1 MADVFYGCVTGVH
14 EEQRLLDLC
23 MACVASR
30 VLRAR
35 ARQLRTSARLA
46 LQRADGTADARDA
59 DDDDSECRD
68 QGFTAARILVL
79 APTRHVAY
87 CAVHSLIAVGGFAHV
102 FHRRRFEEEYG
113 PAPGDG
119 TADEAPALL
128 IHRHTAATPSPDAR
142 ARNWFSKPPDFQ
154 TAFKGNIDDDFR
166 IGLRLSRRTLR
177 LYTDFFRSDI
187 VLASPLGLQ
196 RLASDPERGGVSGG
210 ALDSLSSIEMALVLR
225 TDTMLMQNWEH
236 LTSVLG
242 NGVNRMPAKIP
253 PGTDFGRVQQ
263 RFLDGQA
270 ARYRQTVWLAA
281 WDTPEM
287 HAMVSAAYRGH
298 THASGGNVSGALK
311 LLRRQW
317 PGVVSRVTPRRAP
330 SLLPAGWIRHV
341 LEAVPPAFVESSA
354 PRARAACEA
363 RFDYFTQ
370 VVLPRMHQRQSDRTL
385 LFIPSYFDFVR
396 VRHLLHRRHEERHG
410 AQAERDFATCSEYTS
425 TDDVT
430 RHRLRFF
437 EGRIRLLVITE
448 RFHFYRRYRIRGA
461 RQVLLYG
468 PPVHP
473 QFYRE
478 LSDMVASTGAGS
490 PQVRCLYM
498 LPEDTLAVHR
508 LLGSAAWGELC
519 HSQHSGIWEWFSR
532 E

>member
-1 MADVFYGCVTGVH
+1 
-14 EEQRLLDLC
+14 

-35 ARQLRTSARLA
+35 AHQLRTSARLA
-46 LQRADGTADARDA
+46 LQRTDGTANACDTAA

-102 FHRRRFEEEYG
+102 FHCRRFEEEYG

-119 TADEAPALL
+119 TADEAPTLL
-128 IHRHTAATPSPDAR
+128 IHQHTAAIPPPETVSDAR

-210 ALDSLSSIEMALVLR
+210 AVDSLSSIEMALVLR

-242 NGVNRMPAKIP
+242 NVVNRMPAKIP

-298 THASGGNVSGALK
+298 THAPGGNTRTVPAACRLDPPRAGDGAAGVCCIVRPACPCSLRGALR
-311 LLRRQW
+311 LLRPSGTAANAPAPAGPHTSVHTILFRFRAR
-317 PGVVSRVTPRRAP
+317 PPPAAPATRGAARRAGGARLCHLLRVHLHRRRDP
-330 SLLPAGWIRHV
+330 PSAALFRGAHPLVGHQRAVSLLPPISDTRGAPGVALRTAGASAV
-341 LEAVPPAFVESSA
+341 LS
-354 PRARAACEA
+354 RAER
-363 RFDYFTQ
+363 YG
-370 VVLPRMHQRQSDRTL
+370 
-385 LFIPSYFDFVR
+385 R
-396 VRHLLHRRHEERHG
+396 VHRRR
-410 AQAERDFATCSEYTS
+410 FA
-425 TDDVT
+425 
-430 RHRLRFF
+430 
-437 EGRIRLLVITE
+437 
-448 RFHFYRRYRIRGA
+448 
-461 RQVLLYG
+461 
-468 PPVHP
+468 P
-473 QFYRE
+473 
-478 LSDMVASTGAGS
+478 
-490 PQVRCLYM
+490 
-498 LPEDTLAVHR
+498 
-508 LLGSAAWGELC
+508 
-519 HSQHSGIWEWFSR
+519 
-532 E
+532 